1 MEILT
6 KPNARLL
13 SYLEPARRF
22 ARSEI
27 EGYFP
32 VLKEVSET
40 KTRKKPLFVPLLKY
54 SVNTPFSMSGNAL
67 DLSILIHYSSKA
79 ALSG

>member
-32 VLKEVSET
+32 AMRGGIGDKDSKKASLCPTSE
-40 KTRKKPLFVPLLKY
+40 
-54 SVNTPFSMSGNAL
+54 
-67 DLSILIHYSSKA
+67 I
-79 ALSG
+79 

>member
-32 VLKEVSET
+32 DLRGGIGDKDSK
-40 KTRKKPLFVPLLKY
+40 KTLFVPLLK
-54 SVNTPFSMSGNAL
+54 SFVNLPLFMSGNAL

-79 ALSG
+79 ALSC